1 MRYEEE
7 RRAKI
12 NPHKAYQA
20 GELTMGETLLSPTKD
35 REFGNIYGRLIPGGT
50 GHIEEPQNTQVTKFR
65 RVWLFKLARSVS

>member
-1 MRYEEE
+1 
-7 RRAKI
+7 
-12 NPHKAYQA
+12 
-20 GELTMGETLLSPTKD
+20 MGETLLSPTKD